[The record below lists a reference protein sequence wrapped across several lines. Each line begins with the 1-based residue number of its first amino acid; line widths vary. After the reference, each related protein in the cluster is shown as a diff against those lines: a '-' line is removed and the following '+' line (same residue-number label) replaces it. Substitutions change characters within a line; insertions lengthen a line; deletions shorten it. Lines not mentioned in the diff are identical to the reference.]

1 MKFLMPKIEER
12 KKTSLVHQ
20 KLKKAWSLRTV
31 LATTFGHAAKKVHI
45 RKLQPYS
52 TAIYTSPFLHAA
64 HHVHI
69 VSIAIYLKVY
79 YYYYYYTMRAHRDN

>member
-1 MKFLMPKIEER
+1 MHRFFLGRMHCFSWGRKLFKCHRLILMKFLMPKIEER

-20 KLKKAWSLRTV
+20 ELIKAWSQRTV

-52 TAIYTSPFLHAA
+52 TAI
-64 HHVHI
+64 
-69 VSIAIYLKVY
+69 
-79 YYYYYYTMRAHRDN
+79 

>member
-20 KLKKAWSLRTV
+20 ELIKAWSQRTV

-52 TAIYTSPFLHAA
+52 TATYTSPFLHAA